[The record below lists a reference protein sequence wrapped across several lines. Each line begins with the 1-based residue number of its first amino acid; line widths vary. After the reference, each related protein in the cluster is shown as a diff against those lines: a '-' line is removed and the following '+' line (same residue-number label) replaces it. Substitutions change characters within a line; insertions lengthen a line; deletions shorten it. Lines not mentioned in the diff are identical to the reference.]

1 MSGGTDTVTQKSGPP
16 EWMIPYVQKGM
27 DFAGQVAS
35 QPYRPYEGSRVADL
49 NPVQYGTLDATA
61 NRALMGNQAT
71 NVAQGE
77 VAKTAGGGYLGQGYA
92 ANPYFGSNPYLSQA
106 IDQASG
112 DTIRNYERVV
122 QPQLT
127 ALDARSGSFGNSGVN
142 QVTGQ
147 AMGDL
152 SRNLSGI
159 ASDMRFKDYTTQQG
173 LGESAANRMQQ
184 AFESE
189 RGRQMQAA
197 GLAPAYANLDY
208 TDLSKLGGVGDTLQN
223 QSQRLLDDQY
233 SRFREA
239 TDYSQQQLNTLLKGL
254 GINAG
259 SVSSSEQ
266 PGVSPAA
273 GALGGAATGGALGS
287 TLGGAANG
295 ATWGPYGALAG
306 AALGATGA
314 SK

>member
-27 DFAGQVAS
+27 EFAGQVAG
-35 QPYRPYEGSRVADL
+35 QPYQPYEGSRVADL
-49 NPVQYGTLDATA
+49 NPVQYGALDATA
-61 NRALMGNQAT
+61 NRAMMGNQAS
-71 NVAQGE
+71 NVGQGQ
-77 VAKTAGGGYLGQGYA
+77 VARTAGGAYLGQGYA
-92 ANPYFGSNPYLSQA
+92 QNPYFGSNPYLGQA
-106 IDQASG
+106 IDSASQ
-112 DTIRNYERVV
+112 DTIRNYERAV

-152 SRNLSGI
+152 SRNLGNI
-159 ASDMRFKDYTTQQG
+159 ASGMRFQDYTTQQG

-184 AFESE
+184 AYGDE
-189 RGRQMQAA
+189 RGRMLQAA
-197 GLAPAYANLDY
+197 GMAPAYAQLDY
-208 TDLSKLGGVGDTLQN
+208 TDLQKLGGVGDTLQN
-223 QSQRLLDDQY
+223 QSQRMLDDQY
-233 SRFREA
+233 SRFSEA
-239 TDYSQQQLNTLLKGL
+239 RSYPEQQLNILLKGL

-259 SVSSSEQ
+259 STTTGEQ
-266 PGVSPAA
+266 PGSNPAT

-287 TLGGAANG
+287 ALGGAANG
-295 ATWGPYGALAG
+295 ASWGPYGAAAG
-306 AALGATGA
+306 AALGALG